1 MHAALVRSM
10 TPRRL
15 LPLALLA
22 SLAAACGGTAGED
35 VDSSGAAASGDTCRP
50 ALADGAVSKVER
62 ALLDTIATT
71 EGTYHAGANDGY
83 DVTFDF
89 HHLSSCVHDTDVA
102 ICSGGL
108 CSTAQGR
115 YQFLFTTFEDLHLPN
130 FEPNHQD
137 IGAMMLVRQRG
148 VSVPDSR
155 VLSYDEFVGVMNE
168 VSYVWA
174 SLPPGR
180 YGQPSRSMSEA
191 WDIYSG
197 FAHGAGG
204 GASSGGGGKT
214 NDGTCSMGG
223 HTYTQNTCTDTRQC
237 DDGRWVA
244 RSSDPSSCKRGIES
258 EGRCVTDSGSIV
270 AQNTCTSTLQCD
282 DGVWVA
288 RDDDPTSCR

>member
-1 MHAALVRSM
+1 MSARH
-10 TPRRL
+10 L
-15 LPLALLA
+15 LPLVLLS
-22 SLAAACGGTAGED
+22 SLAAALGACSGSVGED
-35 VDSSGAAASGDTCRP
+35 VDSSGAAASGDTCSP
-50 ALADGAVSKVER
+50 ALADGAVTKFEK
-62 ALLDTIATT
+62 ALLNTIATT
-71 EGTYHAGANDGY
+71 EGTYHSDANDGY

-115 YQFLFTTFEDLHLPN
+115 YQFLYTTYEGLHLPN

-137 IGAMMLVRQRG
+137 IGAMMLVHGR
-148 VSVPDSR
+148 VAVPDTR

-168 VSYVWA
+168 ISYEWA

-197 FAHGAGG
+197 FAKEAGG
-204 GASSGGGGKT
+204 STGGAPAP
-214 NDGTCSMGG
+214 NDGTCRLDG
-223 HTYTQNTCTDTRQC
+223 HTYTQNTCTDTKQC
-237 DDGRWVA
+237 DDGQWVA

-258 EGRCVTDSGSIV
+258 DGRCVTDSGAIV
-270 AQNTCTSTLQCD
+270 AQNTCTSTLQCE
-282 DGVWVA
+282 DGVWVD
-288 RDDDPTSCR
+288 RVDDPTSCR